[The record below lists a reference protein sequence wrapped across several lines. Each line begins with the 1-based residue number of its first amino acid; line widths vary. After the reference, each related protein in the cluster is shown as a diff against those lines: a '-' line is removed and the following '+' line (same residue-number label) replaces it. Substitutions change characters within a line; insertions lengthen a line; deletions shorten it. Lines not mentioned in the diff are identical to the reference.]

1 MLKLRFTPH
10 QEENELPDDDLIN
23 EMIARSEEEL
33 EIFKQIDI
41 ERRKT
46 ETQSRLIEESELP
59 DWLVKND
66 DEVVCNKVRYLTVLG
81 RYSNH

>member
-1 MLKLRFTPH
+1 M
-10 QEENELPDDDLIN
+10 PDDDLIN

-41 ERRKT
+41 ERKKT
-46 ETQSRLIEESELP
+46 ETQSRLIDESELP

-66 DEVVCNKVRYLTVLG
+66 DEVVCNKVLIQLYKSLLFSHAT
-81 RYSNH
+81 Y

>member
-1 MLKLRFTPH
+1 M
-10 QEENELPDDDLIN
+10 PDDDLIN

-41 ERRKT
+41 ERKKT
-46 ETQSRLIEESELP
+46 ETQSRLIDESELP

-66 DEVVCNKVRYLTVLG
+66 DEVVCNKV
-81 RYSNH
+81 SP

>member
-1 MLKLRFTPH
+1 M
-10 QEENELPDDDLIN
+10 PDDDLIN

-41 ERRKT
+41 ERKKT
-46 ETQSRLIEESELP
+46 ETQSRLIDESELP

-66 DEVVCNKVRYLTVLG
+66 DEVVCNKVLLVYTRIL
-81 RYSNH
+81 SIQ